1 MQICRGAVQTNLKN
15 LLSQQKHAVRII
27 NKRTRL
33 DHTNELFKSQ
43 KLLNIYKLN
52 ILSVAVFMYQIRNKT
67 APLTFSGSFEKISH
81 GYPTNFSQ
89 SLYKILK
96 TALLAK
102 ANSESH
108 LEGPP
113 SGITFSKILKKKLI
127 HFRFLNLN

>member
-1 MQICRGAVQTNLKN
+1 
-15 LLSQQKHAVRII
+15 
-27 NKRTRL
+27 
-33 DHTNELFKSQ
+33 
-43 KLLNIYKLN
+43 
-52 ILSVAVFMYQIRNKT
+52 MYQIRNKT

-89 SLYKILK
+89 FHYKIPK

-113 SGITFSKILKKKLI
+113 SGITFSKILKKKLN
-127 HFRFLNLN
+127 HFHFLNLN